1 MPAYVPCDAYVQKAV
16 DTSPVKSACRRF
28 DARQLPTGFPFLV
41 AGTTGAV
48 IEPVLSFMAAKY
60 LVRQLPGRPE
70 HLRWSSNTREA
81 MIRDLKDFFDFL
93 DAERLSVEQLSVTVI
108 NSYGATMLGTRST
121 ATGQPYAFATAVR
134 RISNIRTFAG
144 WLQDEGRL
152 KRRLD
157 LSQISS
163 SPATTASRP
172 TLVGSGL
179 SMRGLGEVSD
189 VINVMTKAE
198 ASALLQ
204 ALGPMPSARRKGDS
218 TRYARDRLAASFAL
232 NVGLRRQEVAS
243 LPLQEAERAVAEA
256 ARRKRYGMYTMRI
269 LGKGRKWR
277 RVNVPSWLLA
287 EIDLYI
293 QGERAQAVAA
303 GRRFY
308 GHAYVSPTTLFVGHP
323 TAATSRG
330 LPITAGTLYEAF
342 HQPQQLLITA
352 GSLGQHFRFHDL
364 RHTYAVWT
372 WLVRKRSGDPQPSKY
387 VQAQLGHSSRETTE
401 RIYLATVS
409 VFEPLLFDDLAAR
422 LEDMAYA

>member
-1 MPAYVPCDAYVQKAV
+1 MPAHLPCDAYVRIAV
-16 DTSPVKSACRRF
+16 DTSSVKSACRRF
-28 DARQLPTGFPFLV
+28 DVRQLPAGFPFLV
-41 AGTTGAV
+41 AGRTGVV

-70 HLRWSSNTREA
+70 HLRWSRNTREA
-81 MIRDLKDFFDFL
+81 TARDLKDFFDFL
-93 DAERLSVEQLSVTVI
+93 DVERLPVEQLSVEVI
-108 NSYGATMLGTRST
+108 NSYGATMLGTRSP
-121 ATGQPYAFATAVR
+121 ATGQSYAFATAVR
-134 RISNIRTFAG
+134 RISNIRTFAA

-157 LSQISS
+157 LSQINSS
-163 SPATTASRP
+163 S
-172 TLVGSGL
+172 VGSGL
-179 SMRGLGEVSD
+179 SMRGLGRVSD

-204 ALGPMPSARRKGDS
+204 ALGPMPSARGKWDS
-218 TRYARDRLAASFAL
+218 TQHSRDRLAASLAL

-256 ARRKRYGMYTMRI
+256 ARRGRYGMCTMRI
-269 LGKGRKWR
+269 FGKGRKWR
-277 RVNVPSWLLA
+277 RVNVPSWLLT

-293 QGERAQAVAA
+293 QGERTQAVAA
-303 GRRFY
+303 GRALY
-308 GHAYVSPTTLFVGHP
+308 GHAYISPATLFVGHP

-330 LPITAGTLYEAF
+330 MPISAEALYEAF
-342 HQPQQLLITA
+342 HRPQQLLIAA
-352 GSLGQHFRFHDL
+352 GNLSQHFRFHDL

-401 RIYLATVS
+401 GIYLATVS
-409 VFEPLLFDDLAAR
+409 LFEPLLFDGLAAH